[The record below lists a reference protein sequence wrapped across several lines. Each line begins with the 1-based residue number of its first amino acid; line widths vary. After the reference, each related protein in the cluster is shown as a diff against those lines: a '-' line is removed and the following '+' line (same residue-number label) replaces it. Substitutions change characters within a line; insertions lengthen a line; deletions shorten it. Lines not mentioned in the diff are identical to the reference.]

1 MYKRQIKTEYPQ
13 LRQRIDSL
21 NLYWDKQDKVDM
33 KEITL
38 LTEQLFK
45 HYDSEI
51 MSQLNHWSSYED
63 AQLMFL
69 VRLPFEEVDEKL
81 EVIFNKL
88 DDLIKA
94 QKLSAEK
101 TIGQMYNSFNF
112 LQNFVKWLGIAL
124 VIGGLLTA
132 IFTVRSIVI
141 PVKTLKKMLQS
152 MSLGILPKERI
163 AARSDEIGE
172 MGVALEGLVKS
183 MESTTEF
190 ARQVGGGNFNSEYEP
205 LSEYDSLG
213 HALLKMRTDLNT
225 NEKILEQKI
234 LERTEEVVRQSEE
247 IQSKNVQLEILYN
260 HVTDSIR
267 YAKRIQD
274 AMLPGISK
282 LKDVL
287 PESFI
292 FFQPRDIVS
301 GDFYW
306 FELYDTK
313 LIVVCAD
320 ATGHGVPGS
329 LMSMI
334 GTILLKDITSRPHI
348 LSPGH
353 ALETIDNEI
362 KILLQ
367 QTCLLYTSDAADE

>member
-1 MYKRQIKTEYPQ
+1 M
-13 LRQRIDSL
+13 
-21 NLYWDKQDKVDM
+21 
-33 KEITL
+33 
-38 LTEQLFK
+38 
-45 HYDSEI
+45 
-51 MSQLNHWSSYED
+51 
-63 AQLMFL
+63 
-69 VRLPFEEVDEKL
+69 
-81 EVIFNKL
+81 EVIFTKL

-163 AARSDEIGE
+163 ASRSDEIGE

-267 YAKRIQD
+267 YAKRLQEAI
-274 AMLPGISK
+274 LPPEHLVKK
-282 LKDVL
+282 LL
-287 PESFI
+287 PESF
-292 FFQPRDIVS
+292 DKS
-301 GDFYW
+301 Y
-306 FELYDTK
+306 
-313 LIVVCAD
+313 A
-320 ATGHGVPGS
+320 
-329 LMSMI
+329 
-334 GTILLKDITSRPHI
+334 
-348 LSPGH
+348 
-353 ALETIDNEI
+353 
-362 KILLQ
+362 
-367 QTCLLYTSDAADE
+367 